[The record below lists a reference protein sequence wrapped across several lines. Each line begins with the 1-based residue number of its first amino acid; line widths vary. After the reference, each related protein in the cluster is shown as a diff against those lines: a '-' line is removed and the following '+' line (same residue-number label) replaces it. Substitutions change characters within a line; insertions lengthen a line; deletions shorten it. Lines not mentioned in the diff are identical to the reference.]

1 MEINKNSNLYTV
13 LYASVVVVIVAFL
26 LASFSLMLKAPS
38 EANERIDKMKQVL
51 ASLNL
56 RNLDKAAVEDTYAKV
71 VVRDMVVDAAG
82 AVVAEKGGFDIEQKA
97 FSDDCLPIYIC
108 RIGKAEKIVLPL
120 VGKGLW
126 GPIWGYLAL
135 NDDCRTV
142 YGAYFNHASET
153 AGLGALIKEESFQNE
168 FKTKVIT
175 DTAGQVVL
183 TVVKKGNVKAE
194 YKAFECDGIS
204 GATLTT
210 NGVSDM
216 LHEYIAKYKPFLDN
230 YLKKKEEN
238 SHE

>member
-1 MEINKNSNLYTV
+1 MKINKNSNLYTV
-13 LYASVVVVIVAFL
+13 LYASGVVVIVAFL

-56 RNLDKAAVEDTYAKV
+56 RNLDNSAVEAAYARIV
-71 VVRDMVVDAAG
+71 VKDMVVDAKG
-82 AVVAEKGGFDIEQKA
+82 TVVAEKGGFDIEQKA
-97 FSDDCLPIYIC
+97 FSDDCLPRYIC

-153 AGLGALIKEESFQNE
+153 AGLGALIKDETFQNE
-168 FKTKVIT
+168 FRNKIVT

-194 YKAFECDGIS
+194 NTTFECDGIS

-210 NGVSDM
+210 NGVNNM

>member
-1 MEINKNSNLYTV
+1 MKINKNSNLYTV

-38 EANERIDKMKQVL
+38 EANERIDKMKQIL

-56 RNLDKAAVEDTYAKV
+56 RGLDNTVVEATYADAV
-71 VVRDMVVDAAG
+71 VSDMIVNVKG
-82 AVVAEKGGFDIEQKA
+82 SVVAEKGGFDIEQKA
-97 FSDDCLPIYIC
+97 FSDNNLPIYIC
-108 RIGKAEKIVLPL
+108 RVGGEEKIVLPL

-126 GPIWGYLAL
+126 GAIWGYLAL

-153 AGLGALIKEESFQNE
+153 AGLGALIKEEAFQDE
-168 FKTKVIT
+168 FKNKVIT

-183 TVVKKGNVKAE
+183 TVVKKGNVRNDT
-194 YKAFECDGIS
+194 FECDGIS

-216 LHEYIAKYKPFLDN
+216 LNVYIAKYKPFLDN
-230 YLKKKEEN
+230 YIKAKGGEC
-238 SHE
+238 HE